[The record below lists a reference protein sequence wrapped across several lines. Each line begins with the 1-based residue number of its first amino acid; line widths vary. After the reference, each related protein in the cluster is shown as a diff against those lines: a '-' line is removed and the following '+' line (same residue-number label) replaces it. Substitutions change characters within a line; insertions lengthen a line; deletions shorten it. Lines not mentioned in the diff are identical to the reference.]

1 MSRVVRLQ
9 AWSCLL
15 SAFVASWAVADEAKK
30 PAPKEPAAKK
40 VAAKEESETTG
51 GKKSAAYQGAEK
63 NAEKNSDNKAD
74 EAKKPAADKKPD
86 GDKKPEAAKKAAA
99 ATKKNPREYV
109 SGKQWKEPAIVT
121 PGPAA
126 SDPPSDAIVLFDG
139 KDLNK
144 EFVDAEEWTVADGV
158 ATVAGRKS
166 VKTRRA
172 FGSCQLH
179 LEWAT
184 PAKVSG
190 TGQGRGNSGA
200 YLMNTYEVQILDS
213 YENETYFDG
222 QAASIYKQTPPLVN
236 ASRKPGEWQTY
247 DIVFTAPKFADDG
260 KLVSPAYVTVL
271 HNGVLVQNHFELEGG
286 TYFDRPP
293 SYTKHAPKLP
303 LQLQNHGNPMRFR
316 NIWIR
321 ELP

>member
-1 MSRVVRLQ
+1 MKD
-9 AWSCLL
+9 
-15 SAFVASWAVADEAKK
+15 ADK
-30 PAPKEPAAKK
+30 PAAKK
-40 VAAKEESETTG
+40 PDAD
-51 GKKSAAYQGAEK
+51 GKKVEGE
-63 NAEKNSDNKAD
+63 
-74 EAKKPAADKKPD
+74 KKPD
-86 GDKKPEAAKKAAA
+86 AKPEAAKKPEAGKKPEAAP
-99 ATKKNPREYV
+99 KKYPREYV
-109 SGKQWKEPAIVT
+109 SGKAWKEPKVLT
-121 PGPAA
+121 PGAA
-126 SDPPSDAIVLFDG
+126 PGDPPSDAIILFDG
-139 KDLNK
+139 KDLTK

-158 ATVAGRKS
+158 ATVAGKKS
-166 VKTRRA
+166 VKTRRS

-200 YLMNTYEVQILDS
+200 YLMNIYEVQILDS

-236 ASRKPGEWQTY
+236 VSRKPGEWQTY
-247 DIVFTAPKFADDG
+247 DIIFTAPKFADDG

-293 SYTKHAPKLP
+293 AYAKHAPKLP

-321 ELP
+321 EL